1 MAKARAYRYASRAGL
16 LICVLLA
23 IAWVT
28 SLFYWVYLV
37 YARPT
42 SATYWGLTGGGIGCW
57 NMEGFFE
64 VDEHG
69 EFSWEVE
76 RIHLGIG
83 WRPFTGTYATF
94 LPLWIPFVL
103 VALATLFFWRRSRR
117 FPPGHCGRCGY
128 DLTGNV
134 SGVCPECGQPVRVN
148 ERQASARDE

>member
-103 VALATLFFWRRSRR
+103 VALV
-117 FPPGHCGRCGY
+117 PPGPLRALRLRSDRQRQRCLPGVRPAG
-128 DLTGNV
+128 TGQRAA
-134 SGVCPECGQPVRVN
+134 G
-148 ERQASARDE
+148 ERQR